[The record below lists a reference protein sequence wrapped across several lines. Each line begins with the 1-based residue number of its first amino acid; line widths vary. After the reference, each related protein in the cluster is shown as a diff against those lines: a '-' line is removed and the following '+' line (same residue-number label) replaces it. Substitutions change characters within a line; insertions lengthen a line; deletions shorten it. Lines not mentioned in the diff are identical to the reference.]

1 MSLSF
6 AEEVRQ
12 GLSSTP
18 KFLSSKYFYNEKG
31 DEIFQ
36 EIMKMPEYYLTRS
49 EYEVFTMHKEAILS
63 RFGEGGKPFDLL
75 EFGAG
80 DGFKTKV
87 LLKHFVKRKARFKYY
102 PIDISNNVLEEL
114 TADLREN
121 FPALR
126 VAPLNDEYFK
136 ALDKLDHTGKARKA
150 VLFLGSN
157 IGNFLY
163 DQAVSFLS
171 QLAQKLSADDYVM
184 VGFDLKKDPEAILN
198 AYDDPYG
205 VTKAFNLNLLK
216 RINDELGANFDT
228 TSFKHWPIYNPLTG
242 ATKSFLVSTKS
253 QEVFIDSLQQN
264 FTFKAW
270 EAIDMEISQKYDLE
284 AIEKLGADAGFEVVE
299 QFFDC
304 KHYFVNTIFKRA

>member
-6 AEEVRQ
+6 AEEVRN
-12 GLSSTP
+12 GLSSNP

-31 DEIFQ
+31 DELFQ

-49 EYEVFTMHKEAILS
+49 EYEVFTMHKEALLNLFS
-63 RFGEGGKPFDLL
+63 EGGKPFQLI

-87 LLKHFVKRKARFKYY
+87 LLKHFLKMNARFKYH

-114 TADLREN
+114 SEDLKQN
-121 FPALR
+121 FPNLG
-126 VAPLNDEYFK
+126 VEPLNDEYFK
-136 ALDKLDHTGKARKA
+136 ALDNLDHSGEMRKV

-157 IGNFLY
+157 IGNFNHS
-163 DQAVSFLS
+163 QAVSFLG
-171 QLAQKLSADDYVM
+171 QLAKKLSAGDYLM

-198 AYDDPYG
+198 AYDDPHG
-205 VTKAFNLNLLK
+205 ITKAFNLNLLK
-216 RINDELGANFDT
+216 RINDELGGNFDT
-228 TSFKHWPIYNPLTG
+228 TNFKHWPIYNPLTG
-242 ATKSFLVSTKS
+242 ATKSFLVSMKS
-253 QEVFIDSLQQN
+253 QEVFIESLKQN
-264 FTFKAW
+264 FSFKAW

-284 AIEKLGADAGFEVVE
+284 TINSLGADAGFEVVK

-304 KHYFVNTIFKRA
+304 KHYFVNTIFKPV

>member
-6 AEEVRQ
+6 AEEVRK
-12 GLSSTP
+12 GLSSKP

-49 EYEVFTMHKEAILS
+49 EYEVFTMHKEAILNL
-63 RFGEGGKPFDLL
+63 FGEGGKPFQLI

-87 LLKHFVKRKARFKYY
+87 LLKHFLKRNARFKYY
-102 PIDISNNVLEEL
+102 PIDISGNVLEEL
-114 TADLREN
+114 SADLKKN
-121 FPALR
+121 FPTLG
-126 VAPLNDEYFK
+126 VKPLNNEYFK
-136 ALDKLDHTGKARKA
+136 ALDKLDHSGAMRKA

-157 IGNFLY
+157 IGNFLH
-163 DQAVSFLS
+163 DQAVSFLC
-171 QLAQKLSADDYVM
+171 QLAKKLSHEDYVM

-205 VTKAFNLNLLK
+205 ITKAFNLNLLK
-216 RINDELGANFDT
+216 RINDELGGNFDT
-228 TSFKHWPIYNPLTG
+228 TNFKHWPIYNPLTG

-253 QEVFIDSLQQN
+253 QEVFIESLQQN
-264 FTFKAW
+264 FSFKAW
-270 EAIDMEISQKYDLE
+270 EAIDMEISQKYDLDT
-284 AIEKLGADAGFEVVE
+284 IKSLGAEAGLEVVKE
-299 QFFDC
+299 FFDC
-304 KHYFVNTIFKRA
+304 KHYFVNTVFKRI